1 MEMKEAVMQT
11 LTRPPSTRQSQPL
24 AFESGTWPEAA
35 AHDVKTW
42 LQALINVWF
51 KG

>member
-11 LTRPPSTRQSQPL
+11 LTRTPSTRQSQPL

-35 AHDVKTW
+35 AHDVRTW
-42 LQALINVWF
+42 LQALIHVWF

>member
-1 MEMKEAVMQT
+1 MQMKEVVMQT
-11 LTRPPSTRQSQPL
+11 LTRTPSTRQSQPMAL
-24 AFESGTWPEAA
+24 ESGTWPEAA

-42 LQALINVWF
+42 LRALINVWF